1 MGVDWQGQV
10 SVLGST
16 RTGSYSKPN
25 ESTPELNSAPDGN
38 GSDAANQTTYLATS
52 EGDGQLL
59 LPGGG
64 FAFHADYAHEGPDRV
79 ITGADGAR
87 VVIIDYFAAG
97 EPADLMTLDGHL
109 LPGDLV
115 KSLAGPLAPGQY
127 AQESQTADVPAAAPE
142 IGTVQEV
149 EGTVTATGAD
159 GLKIPLTAGS
169 PVFQGD
175 VLDTSSDGAVNIV
188 FIDGT
193 TFSLGGDA
201 KMVLDEL
208 IYDAAADTGS
218 SLMSVVT
225 GTFVFITGQ
234 VAKTGPDAMQV
245 RTPSG
250 TIGIRG
256 TKVGCNLEVAD
267 GQTICVLLPEA
278 DGEVGEFVFS
288 NESGSQG
295 VSNAYD
301 AIIANAYT
309 ATLAVT
315 QVLPSQAA
323 SLLQPEAGDSIS
335 RPVVVGSI
343 GDHHFHLVGRLE
355 MIEILPSIGR

>member
-1 MGVDWQGQV
+1 M
-10 SVLGST
+10 
-16 RTGSYSKPN
+16 
-25 ESTPELNSAPDGN
+25 
-38 GSDAANQTTYLATS
+38 
-52 EGDGQLL
+52 L

-64 FAFHADYAHEGPDRV
+64 FAFHADYAHEGADLV
-79 ITGADGAR
+79 ITGADGAK
-87 VVIIDYFAAG
+87 VVIVDYFAAG

-115 KSLAGPLAPGQY
+115 ESLAGPRAPGQY
-127 AQESQTADVPAAAPE
+127 AQESQTADFPAAATE
-142 IGTVQEV
+142 IGTVEEV
-149 EGTVTATGAD
+149 QGTVTATGAD
-159 GLKIPLTAGS
+159 GLKLPLSAGS
-169 PVFQGD
+169 SVFQGD
-175 VLDTSSDGAVNIV
+175 VLETPSDGAVNIV

-208 IYDAAADTGS
+208 IYDASSDTGS

-278 DGEVGEFVFS
+278 DGEAGEFVFS

-309 ATLAVT
+309 ATLTVSS
-315 QVLPSQAA
+315 VLPSQAA
-323 SLLQPEAGDSIS
+323 ALLQGLLPGVLQTEAP
-335 RPVVVGSI
+335 PVVLSQGGTFSEFVTNQGNASFGLQTSGVLDDQDMTPGLTGGTVPDPDANALGVAASLFI
-343 GDHHFHLVGRLE
+343 AE
-355 MIEILPSIGR
+355 PS